1 MYLPYGR
8 DFGHVT
14 VDPTMCIAVLWYG
27 VQSSSLS
34 SSFTLELLY
43 MPSVLTDSMSSG
55 QVPPSPRS
63 PWDGFCLNS
72 VGECYHIFIRS
83 SLFVIT
89 CQVVLTWHCLT
100 TISISMSMFPSLT
113 FSRLW
118 SLTPFV
124 CMILMSM
131 STINWVN

>member
-27 VQSSSLS
+27 VQPSSLS
-34 SSFTLELLY
+34 SSFYTWALIYALS
-43 MPSVLTDSMSSG
+43 PDSMSSG

-63 PWDGFCLNS
+63 PWDGFRLRS